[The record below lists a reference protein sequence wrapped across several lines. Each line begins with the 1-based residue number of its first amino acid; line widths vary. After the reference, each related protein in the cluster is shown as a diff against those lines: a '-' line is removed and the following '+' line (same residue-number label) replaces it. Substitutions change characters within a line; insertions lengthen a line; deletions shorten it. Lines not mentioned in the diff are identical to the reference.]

1 MSGPASAHPGGQIEA
16 AHAVA
21 AIPETMRAFV
31 LDGTGLEHAS
41 VRRIP
46 TPRPGP
52 GQLLGRVD
60 AAGICSS
67 VNKVIG
73 QGPEHSLMYGRDLAA
88 HPAILGDEGVITVVA
103 VGEGVPDRFAVDT
116 RYAVQPAV
124 DVAPVTNCEW
134 YANGGEGVRKVALGY
149 TLPGLLAEY
158 VLVTREAID
167 AGCLIPLGDAPV
179 PAAHAAIAE
188 PISCVISAHAH
199 HLHIEQPDPTAPRRA
214 LVGLRPSGIVVVIGA
229 GAMGRIHVD
238 VALGSGPRAVVVAD
252 MVERRLEIVREQFG
266 DRAARLGVSL
276 VTVNPA
282 VADLRAIVAD
292 LSSGAMADDVI
303 VAAGSSRA
311 VESAQRLVG
320 RYGVLDLFGGL
331 SADDA
336 VVGLDGRAVHYGEF
350 AVTGSS
356 GGGPHDLAVAV
367 DLMAA
372 GRIDPG
378 LHISHVGDL
387 EHTLDFLAMIR
398 DRSNDG
404 KAVVYPNLR
413 LPLIREVERWG
424 AADEQTHAGAG

>member
-1 MSGPASAHPGGQIEA
+1 MSVPAI
-16 AHAVA
+16 
-21 AIPETMRAFV
+21 AIPATMRAFV
-31 LDGTGLEHAS
+31 LDGTGFEHAS
-41 VRRIP
+41 VRDVP

-67 VNKVIG
+67 VNKVIA
-73 QGPEHSLMYGRDLAA
+73 QGPDHSFMYGRDLAA
-88 HPAILGDEGVITVVA
+88 HPAILGDEGVITVIE
-103 VGEGVPDRFAVDT
+103 VGEGVAGRFAVGA

-124 DVAPVTNCEW
+124 DAAPVTNRAW
-134 YANGGEGVRKVALGY
+134 YANGAEGVRKVALGY

-158 VLVTREAID
+158 VLITREAID
-167 AGCLIPLGDAPV
+167 AGCLIPLDDATV

-199 HLHIEQPDPTAPRRA
+199 HLHVEQLDPTESRHAR
-214 LVGLRPSGIVVVIGA
+214 VGLRPGGIAVVVGA

-238 VALGSGPRAVVVAD
+238 VALGSGSRAVVVAD
-252 MVERRLEIVREQFG
+252 MVERRLEIVREQFAE
-266 DRAARLGVSL
+266 RAAARGVSL

-282 VADLRAIVAD
+282 ASDLRDVVFQ
-292 LSSGAMADDVI
+292 LSGGAMADDVI

-331 SADDA
+331 SAEDA
-336 VVGLDGRAVHYGEF
+336 VVGLDGRAIHYGEF
-350 AVTGSS
+350 NVTGSS
-356 GGGPHDLAVAV
+356 GGGPHDLAVTV
-367 DLMAA
+367 GLMVS

-387 EHTLDFLAMIR
+387 AHTPDFLAMIR
-398 DRSNDG
+398 ERANDG

-413 LPLIREVERWG
+413 LPAIVEVDRWG
-424 AADEQTHAGAG
+424 LTEERALTEGEWQR

>member
-1 MSGPASAHPGGQIEA
+1 MPSLPSPRRCARSSSTARVSSARRSAASRLPAQDPA
-16 AHAVA
+16 
-21 AIPETMRAFV
+21 
-31 LDGTGLEHAS
+31 
-41 VRRIP
+41 
-46 TPRPGP
+46 
-52 GQLLGRVD
+52 
-60 AAGICSS
+60 SS

-88 HPAILGDEGVITVVA
+88 HPAILGDEGAITVVA

-134 YANGGEGVRKVALGY
+134 YVNGGEGMRKVALGY

-158 VLVTREAID
+158 VLVTRETID
-167 AGCLIPLGDAPV
+167 SGCLIPLGDAPV

-214 LVGLRPSGIVVVIGA
+214 LVGLRPSGIMVVI
-229 GAMGRIHVD
+229 
-238 VALGSGPRAVVVAD
+238 
-252 MVERRLEIVREQFG
+252 
-266 DRAARLGVSL
+266 
-276 VTVNPA
+276 
-282 VADLRAIVAD
+282 

-336 VVGLDGRAVHYGEF
+336 IVGLDGRAVHYGEF

-387 EHTLDFLAMIR
+387 EHTPDFIAMIR

-404 KAVVYPNLR
+404 KAVVYPNLC

-424 AADEQTHAGAG
+424 AADEQTHAGAR